1 MKGKLVSCLVA
12 AVIVLLMLVGCATVE
27 PDELLIP
34 SNESVSSAPTQTEEQ
49 SPPEEPDPVQTH
61 MELTLNGDQMVVL
74 EVGQSFEDPGAAAF
88 GWLSSAPDDKETVE
102 VQVEGTVLS
111 DMLGTYVMTYTASY
125 GGETKHVIRQV
136 VVMDRTAPVIILSD
150 IPAGEDPLQV
160 GFAATD
166 NYDGEITHLVTV
178 KVEDQQITYTVS
190 DSSGNT
196 AAVHRQWDRIPPQ
209 ITLSGEAEYKLSV
222 GDKWDEPGFAA
233 VDSADGDLT
242 QRVEIS
248 GSVDTSVPGEYIL
261 EYRVTDSC
269 GNAAVVQRTVRVV
282 AAAKPEVVEPN
293 GKVIY
298 LTFDDGPSEYT
309 ERLLK
314 ILRKYDVKATFF
326 VINSQYIHLLDDIVA
341 DGHTLAIHSKTHRY
355 EKIYASEEAYFDDL
369 YAMQQIIYEKTGVT
383 ATVMRF
389 PGGSSNRVSKKYC
402 TGIMTRLIQAVQDRG
417 FQFFDWNVDSDDAG
431 SANTAEQVF
440 QNVKKGVKGKQYSV
454 VLQHDTRKFSV
465 DAVERII
472 VWGLENG
479 YTFLPLEPS
488 SPECHHDWV
497 KN

>member
-1 MKGKLVSCLVA
+1 M
-12 AVIVLLMLVGCATVE
+12 
-27 PDELLIP
+27 
-34 SNESVSSAPTQTEEQ
+34 AP
-49 SPPEEPDPVQTH
+49 
-61 MELTLNGDQMVVL
+61 
-74 EVGQSFEDPGAAAF
+74 
-88 GWLSSAPDDKETVE
+88 
-102 VQVEGTVLS
+102 
-111 DMLGTYVMTYTASY
+111 
-125 GGETKHVIRQV
+125 
-136 VVMDRTAPVIILSD
+136 
-150 IPAGEDPLQV
+150 
-160 GFAATD
+160 
-166 NYDGEITHLVTV
+166 
-178 KVEDQQITYTVS
+178 
-190 DSSGNT
+190 
-196 AAVHRQWDRIPPQ
+196 
-209 ITLSGEAEYKLSV
+209 
-222 GDKWDEPGFAA
+222 
-233 VDSADGDLT
+233 
-242 QRVEIS
+242 
-248 GSVDTSVPGEYIL
+248 
-261 EYRVTDSC
+261 
-269 GNAAVVQRTVRVV
+269 
-282 AAAKPEVVEPN
+282 
-293 GKVIY
+293 
-298 LTFDDGPSEYT
+298 

-402 TGIMTRLIQAVQDRG
+402 TGSMTRLIQAVQDRG

-454 VLQHDTRKFSV
+454 VLQHDTRKYSV

-472 VWGLENG
+472 IWGLENG
-479 YTFLPLEPS
+479 YTFLPLEPN